1 MENSEFGDEVV
12 GAKNATLYVTT
23 DLLPVEETTFES
35 NYINLV
41 IEICVM
47 IIILI
52 GNSLTVAAICTTP
65 SLQTVTYRLVQF
77 LVIERTNLVYF
88 KY

>member
-1 MENSEFGDEVV
+1 MENSEFGDGV
-12 GAKNATLYVTT
+12 KNVTLYVTT
-23 DLLPVEETTFES
+23 DPVPVEETTFEN

-65 SLQTVTYRLVQF
+65 SLQTVTHRLVQF
-77 LVIERTNLVYF
+77 LVIERKNLIYF

>member
-1 MENSEFGDEVV
+1 MENSEFGE
-12 GAKNATLYVTT
+12 GAKHVTLYVTT
-23 DLLPVEETTFES
+23 DPLPVEETTFES

-41 IEICVM
+41 VEICVM

-77 LVIERTNLVYF
+77 LVIERTNLIYF